1 MEHNMILVMIV
12 IMIISSILSGM
23 NSMVSN
29 IGHIRIHLNDIYM
42 GLLMSGWM
50 YLLLGLYELNS
61 KYIIIGILLIV
72 VMMVIIRKQ
81 LFINDS
87 QYLDSMIPHHSM
99 AIFMSK
105 KILEKEIDNKKV
117 NDLATNII
125 NNQEKEIDIML
136 NKQSKI

>member
-1 MEHNMILVMIV
+1 MILVMIV

-105 KILEKEIDNKKV
+105 KILEKEKDNKIV
-117 NDLATNII
+117 NDLAKNII

-136 NKQSKI
+136 KK

>member
-1 MEHNMILVMIV
+1 MILVMIV

-50 YLLLGLYELNS
+50 YLLFGLYELNS

-81 LFINDS
+81 LFINKS

-125 NNQEKEIDIML
+125 NNQEKEIDIMV
-136 NKQSKI
+136 KKY

>member
-1 MEHNMILVMIV
+1 MILVMIV

-105 KILEKEIDNKKV
+105 KILEKVKDNKIV

-125 NNQEKEIDIML
+125 NNQEKEIDIMV
-136 NKQSKI
+136 KKY

>member
-50 YLLLGLYELNS
+50 YLLFGLYELNS

-81 LFINDS
+81 LFINKS

-125 NNQEKEIDIML
+125 NNQEKEIDIMV
-136 NKQSKI
+136 KKY

>member
-105 KILEKEIDNKKV
+105 KILEKEKDNKIV
-117 NDLATNII
+117 NDLAKNII

-136 NKQSKI
+136 KK

>member
-105 KILEKEIDNKKV
+105 KILEKVKDNKIV

-125 NNQEKEIDIML
+125 NNQEKEIDIMV
-136 NKQSKI
+136 KKY